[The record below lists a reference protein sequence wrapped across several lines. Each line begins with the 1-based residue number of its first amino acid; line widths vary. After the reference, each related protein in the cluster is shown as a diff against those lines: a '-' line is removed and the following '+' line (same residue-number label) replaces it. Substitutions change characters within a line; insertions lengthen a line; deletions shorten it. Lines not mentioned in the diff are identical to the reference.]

1 MKQFAKVDML
11 IAINRT
17 TTELSMEWKVIEEFP
32 NYEVSNTGLVR
43 NSNERLMKTFIQN
56 GGYTVHT
63 LTNKELKSAKRTTH
77 RLVALAFLPNPE
89 NLPQVNH
96 KDGNKLNNH
105 VDNLEWCTGKHNSK
119 HSYELGLKVYNFPTL
134 GKKLPKRGNGKETKY
149 FGICNPANRNYWV
162 VRVQHQSKVVI
173 RGCFK
178 TEIEAAKYYDEQV
191 KLLGLNRPLNFP
203 DH

>member
-1 MKQFAKVDML
+1 MKQYLDK
-11 IAINRT
+11 
-17 TTELSMEWKVIEEFP
+17 
-32 NYEVSNTGLVR
+32 
-43 NSNERLMKTFIQN
+43 
-56 GGYTVHT
+56 YTVHKEGFVVSHYSGKR
-63 LTNKELKSAKRTTH
+63 LTISEYKKNKQGKQVVYPRVRLCISGKGKWVALH
-77 RLVALAFLPNPE
+77 RLIAECFIPNPE
-89 NLPQVNH
+89 NLPHINH
-96 KDGNKLNNH
+96 KDGNRLNNH